1 MSRVVMGP
9 SKIEGRIC
17 PRTRVEDR
25 GRYLGI
31 PRTER
36 FRILE
41 CPGNRVR
48 YTPRQLK
55 RAKPCELQSR
65 IRLNHAR
72 NHSTFDKR
80 GNDVG
85 SDYRYH
91 SRLDSEFAYDFDG
104 SVI

>member
-48 YTPRQLK
+48 YSSTKETSAMSTYESL
-55 RAKPCELQSR
+55 S
-65 IRLNHAR
+65 
-72 NHSTFDKR
+72 HSKVDCK
-80 GNDVG
+80 
-85 SDYRYH
+85 YH
-91 SRLDSEFAYDFDG
+91 VVFVPG
-104 SVI
+104 CN

>member
-1 MSRVVMGP
+1 MNRVVMGP

-36 FRILE
+36 FRILA

-48 YTPRQLK
+48 Y
-55 RAKPCELQSR
+55 RASVHVKGWVDTGALTR
-65 IRLNHAR
+65 RVR
-72 NHSTFDKR
+72 N
-80 GNDVG
+80 
-85 SDYRYH
+85 
-91 SRLDSEFAYDFDG
+91 
-104 SVI
+104 

>member
-1 MSRVVMGP
+1 MNRVVMGP

-48 YTPRQLK
+48 YTRSK
-55 RAKPCELQSR
+55 YSWNCACESFFGSLSR
-65 IRLNHAR
+65 REE
-72 NHSTFDKR
+72 
-80 GNDVG
+80 
-85 SDYRYH
+85 Y
-91 SRLDSEFAYDFDG
+91 
-104 SVI
+104 